1 MVYRYLIH
9 TAARLYCD
17 IKVHIPYKSYNL
29 SIQRPTL
36 SAVHNNTFH
45 SVLFPASLK
54 KTHTKNVPTYLSAK
68 RSWWQIM
75 MTTKSALFTNWWRL
89 ASLRIT
95 RTIIQ
100 VSTEKPFH
108 WREDD
113 VKITANHRIILCNHY
128 STQCPNV
135 TNLAPT
141 YQL

>member
-29 SIQRPTL
+29 SIL
-36 SAVHNNTFH
+36 IFH
-45 SVLFPASLK
+45 SILFPASLK
-54 KTHTKNVPTYLSAK
+54 KTHTKNLPTYLSAK

-108 WREDD
+108 LREDD
-113 VKITANHRIILCNHY
+113 VKITVNHRIILCNHY